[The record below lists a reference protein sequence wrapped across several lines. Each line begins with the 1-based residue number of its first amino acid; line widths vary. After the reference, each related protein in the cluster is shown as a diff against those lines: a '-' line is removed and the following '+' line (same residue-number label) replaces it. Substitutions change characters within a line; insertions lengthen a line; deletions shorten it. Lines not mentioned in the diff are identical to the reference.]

1 MLMGSAW
8 VVNTVV
14 VVLQYRE
21 FARCRKLL
29 HESQVEAGR
38 RGRQLE
44 SLLDHMKAREVAP
57 A

>member
-1 MLMGSAW
+1 MTTNTWLVLMGSAW

-14 VVLQYRE
+14 VVLHSME

-38 RGRQLE
+38 RGRQSNL
-44 SLLDHMKAREVAP
+44 SWTT
-57 A
+57 